1 MTTSNCPGDWDSVIE
16 NKNPSHNKKKKN
28 TRGVLEELLDLPR
41 AELDES
47 PITKLTAGLGILEY
61 ALDYGPREPEHA
73 RGQWWKTN
81 TDFG

>member
-1 MTTSNCPGDWDSVIE
+1 M
-16 NKNPSHNKKKKN
+16 
-28 TRGVLEELLDLPR
+28 DLPR

-47 PITKLTAGLGILEY
+47 PITMLTVGLGILEY
-61 ALDYGPREPEHA
+61 ALDYGARESEHA